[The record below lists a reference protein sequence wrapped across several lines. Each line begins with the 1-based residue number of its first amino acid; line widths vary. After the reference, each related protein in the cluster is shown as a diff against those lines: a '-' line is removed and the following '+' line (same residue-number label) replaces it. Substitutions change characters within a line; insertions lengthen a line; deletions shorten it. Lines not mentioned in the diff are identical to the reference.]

1 MNELVR
7 KQLAIDFCCKEED
20 VEDNLNH
27 FTEHTFLAGRRRFKE
42 KEEVFL
48 KVAVVNGKVLFSGK
62 PEILSWCK
70 KEYEKK
76 TGEWFSRQRI
86 CESLTISCMNTA
98 IR

>member
-42 KEEVFL
+42 KDEVFL
-48 KVAVVNGKVLFSGK
+48 KVAVVNGKVLF
-62 PEILSWCK
+62 
-70 KEYEKK
+70 
-76 TGEWFSRQRI
+76 R
-86 CESLTISCMNTA
+86 
-98 IR
+98 